1 MRWLTA
7 PGSGGVAVVSVSEPV
22 ERERLLACLVD
33 RRGAAVLPAPCAP
46 ARLVRLQLDG
56 TVVDECLLVSRAD
69 GTLELHLHGSQGV
82 RAAMEAH
89 FVVEAAVAS
98 PAERLLREA
107 RDVGA
112 LLLAAE
118 QREVDFDAYL
128 ARLRCMDPAARAA
141 EAAAALE
148 RSRIA
153 MAVAEPLR
161 VCLVGR
167 QNAGKS
173 TLLNLLLLQERALT
187 GPLPGLTRDAVSA
200 RTSLGG
206 HPVDLLDTPGEGPA
220 EGIDALAQERGRAL
234 RTGAM
239 LVLVVDG
246 NRGPDATDLR
256 LAQQCALVVAT
267 RADMPSAPWPGGLA
281 CDLRVHGLD
290 AARAPEARAAFGRL
304 LRAVRRLPEPGPV
317 GGPAAL
323 DAGQLLRLRAALR

>member
-7 PGSGGVAVVSVSEPV
+7 PGSGGVAVVSASEPV
-22 ERERLLACLVD
+22 ERERLLACLCD
-33 RRGAAVLPAPCAP
+33 RHGAAVLPAPCAP
-46 ARLVRLQLDG
+46 ARLVRLKLDG
-56 TVVDECLLVSRAD
+56 AVVDECLLVVRAD
-69 GTLELHLHGSQGV
+69 RTVELHLHGSQGV
-82 RAAMEAH
+82 RAALEAH
-89 FVVEAAVAS
+89 FVVETAAAS

-112 LLLAAE
+112 LQLAAE
-118 QREVDFDAYL
+118 QRDVDFDAYL
-128 ARLRCMDPAARAA
+128 ARLRHMEPTARAV
-141 EAAAALE
+141 EGTEALE

-153 MAVAEPLR
+153 MAVAQPVR

-200 RTSLGG
+200 PTSLGG
-206 HPVDLLDTPGEGPA
+206 HPVDLVDTPGEGPA
-220 EGIDALAQERGRAL
+220 EGIDALAQARGMVL
-234 RTGAM
+234 RTGAL

-246 NRGPDATDLR
+246 SRGPDAADAR

-267 RADMPSAPWPGGLA
+267 RADKPAAPWPADLA
-281 CDLRVHGLD
+281 CDLRVNGLD
-290 AARAPEARAAFGRL
+290 AASAPEARAAFGRM

-323 DAGQLLRLRAALR
+323 DAGQLLQLRAALH